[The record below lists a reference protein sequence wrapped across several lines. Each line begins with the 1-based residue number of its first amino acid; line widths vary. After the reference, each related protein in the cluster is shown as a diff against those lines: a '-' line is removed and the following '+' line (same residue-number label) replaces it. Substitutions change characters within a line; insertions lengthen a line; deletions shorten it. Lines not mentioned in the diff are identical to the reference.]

1 MKMKWFVTLFA
12 AIPFTVALIS
22 LQSCGGEG
30 GPLNG
35 GGGIPGVTQQFLDLL
50 SADQRSASY
59 IGSEACADCHGGRQ
73 GDGTPIYAHWKETKH
88 SQVGVGCERCHGP
101 GSVHQ
106 ANPTAGNIL
115 HGPKSLSAI
124 VCAQC
129 HGPVFDQWQFSAHS
143 KIIADPVEEAIV
155 NPARY
160 GKTSRCVSCHSNV
173 FKTAGDN
180 GVNIGELSDAEVA
193 ELAEESLAES
203 PHTATCATC
212 HNPHKNTE
220 YLTDDGKQVQL
231 RHATFSTDTTTVG
244 PGSTPP
250 TFTTFNHIC
259 AQCHNGR
266 GGNPAD
272 SALSSGT
279 ARPNMHDSNQYNMLL
294 GFGGVEGS
302 GPVQRNT
309 AHATAPGQC
318 SKCHMPDAR
327 HTFTV
332 SYDKGCAP
340 CHTAADAAAR
350 VGVVKDEVISELFA
364 LRTKMEAYAQ
374 ATFGD
379 PDLWD
384 YTSLITAEG
393 KTPPDQKLVP
403 IEVKRARH
411 NYYFVIRSGDY
422 GAHNA
427 PYAKHLIEIANDN
440 MDAVPGRAK
449 ASAGSQFL
457 TTAQK
462 LEILE
467 QDRARARKAD
477 AHED

>member
-203 PHTATCATC
+203 
-212 HNPHKNTE
+212 
-220 YLTDDGKQVQL
+220 
-231 RHATFSTDTTTVG
+231 
-244 PGSTPP
+244 
-250 TFTTFNHIC
+250 
-259 AQCHNGR
+259 R
-266 GGNPAD
+266 GGEPCGIPAYGD
-272 SALSSGT
+272 MRDMPQPAQE
-279 ARPNMHDSNQYNMLL
+279 H
-294 GFGGVEGS
+294 GVSDG
-302 GPVQRNT
+302 
-309 AHATAPGQC
+309 
-318 SKCHMPDAR
+318 
-327 HTFTV
+327 
-332 SYDKGCAP
+332 
-340 CHTAADAAAR
+340 
-350 VGVVKDEVISELFA
+350 
-364 LRTKMEAYAQ
+364 
-374 ATFGD
+374 
-379 PDLWD
+379 
-384 YTSLITAEG
+384 
-393 KTPPDQKLVP
+393 
-403 IEVKRARH
+403 
-411 NYYFVIRSGDY
+411 
-422 GAHNA
+422 
-427 PYAKHLIEIANDN
+427 
-440 MDAVPGRAK
+440 
-449 ASAGSQFL
+449 
-457 TTAQK
+457 
-462 LEILE
+462 
-467 QDRARARKAD
+467 
-477 AHED
+477 